1 MVAKDKAMDKPLT
14 LVNRKLTTTKMLNPL
29 YRRREQPQKTPPPPT
44 AREHQDTAVKAV
56 KKAAPRPKKDAA
68 TKRREVGRAN
78 NLDLAYN
85 YWSTR
90 GEMDASLGYRAKS
103 FYDQL
108 VRQHHEFPDW
118 VVPVAER
125 MQAVRITPS

>member
-1 MVAKDKAMDKPLT
+1 M
-14 LVNRKLTTTKMLNPL
+14 
-29 YRRREQPQKTPPPPT
+29 
-44 AREHQDTAVKAV
+44 KAV

-68 TKRREVGRAN
+68 TKSREEAIAN

-103 FYDQL
+103 FYDKL
-108 VRQHHEFPDW
+108 ARQHHEFPDW

-125 MQAVRITPS
+125 MKAVRITSS